1 MPKSKLL
8 AVGIAAVVIAVAVPA
23 YIHFHRFPGGPLNA
37 GVIAGV
43 EKLEVGQGRSF
54 ALGLSNSRDDA
65 VTIDHAKPIYVAP
78 GTQVRIWAVTTNELA
93 RAIAIPMAR
102 INRDELRAPE
112 GFVVSPDKAGD
123 TRDLVAVIEREPTAP
138 QGACIGIKGLEIEYK
153 VGWRRYRRN
162 AAVLVS
168 GTPPGVKTCQPEL
181 AE

>member
-1 MPKSKLL
+1 MPKSKPLL
-8 AVGIAAVVIAVAVPA
+8 AGMAAAVVAIAVLA

-37 GVIAGV
+37 GVNAGV
-43 EKLEVGQGRSF
+43 QKLEAGQGRSF

-65 VTIDHAKPIYVAP
+65 VTIDHARPIYVAP
-78 GTQVRIWAVTTNELA
+78 GTQVRIWAVTTSDLA
-93 RAIAIPMAR
+93 RAIGMPVAR

-123 TRDLVAVIEREPTAP
+123 TRDLVVVIEREPDAP
-138 QGACIGIKGLEIEYK
+138 DGACVGINGVEIDYK

-162 AAVLVS
+162 ADVVVT
-168 GTPPGVKTCQPEL
+168 GTPPGVETCQPEL